1 MENNIQFWSYLAH
14 FFLEWK
20 MYQAKVVEKIE
31 TRIWYSITF
40 SFSEKSAVGEIM
52 WKNIAEL
59 DRDTDDNM
67 VHAHCILKPSATD
80 THWIANT
87 FPL

>member
-52 WKNIAEL
+52 W
-59 DRDTDDNM
+59 
-67 VHAHCILKPSATD
+67 
-80 THWIANT
+80 
-87 FPL
+87 